1 MRVSLKWLKEMLP
14 GIEEHYADMDN
25 FVYTLDMTGTAVE
38 AVETA
43 GEALEGIVVGHITA
57 KDKHPN
63 ADTLWVTQV
72 DIGAGEPVQIVC
84 GADNFEAGD
93 KVPVATVGSVLPGD
107 FKIKKSKLRGEVSMG
122 MNCSARELGIGSDA
136 DGLLILPADAPIGMP
151 FASYYDMADTIL
163 DLEITPN
170 RPDCLSMQG
179 VAREM
184 AAVFGL
190 PSPDFSEPSFA
201 DKVKAELQPAAEDVQ
216 SLVDITIEN
225 SEDCPRYAARVI
237 SDITVGPSPDWL
249 VERVEAAGAR
259 SINNIVDITNL
270 VMFETG
276 QPFHAFDLDAIAK
289 NDAGRA
295 AVIVRRAYDGE
306 PGETITTL
314 DEVERKLTSGN
325 LLITDPSGP
334 ITLAGVMGAANT
346 EVSATTK
353 NILLEA
359 AVFDQVVTSRTSR
372 GFQLISE
379 SSLRFERG
387 VDIESATAALDICAE
402 LIARLGEGKLAT
414 GSIDH
419 YPNVYERRTI
429 DLPLAKV
436 NALLGTDL
444 TLDTCEK
451 ILNDLQFAVVADEG
465 AELLSVTVPGFRD
478 EVRRDVDLIEEILR
492 LYGMENT
499 PTTLPGGRKRIG
511 GLTPQQK
518 LRRKVERVLRAQG
531 LFETLTLPF
540 GNPADYEKLGVQP
553 SLVQLHNPLSQD
565 QSVLRA
571 QLLPNL
577 LHSVALN
584 LKRGTRNVQLYENG
598 TVFEAVEG
606 RKQPKEAEHI
616 AAVLCGSWNKR
627 GWNMPESEID
637 FYDAKGIIETLLRE
651 LGIAKARFVAAND
664 EDYPYLQPGRIAE
677 LHIGG
682 HVRGV
687 VGELHPRETATFD
700 IGEPVVCFELQCKA
714 LYKAAR
720 DLDEVQMPS
729 RYPGIEFDI
738 ALLVDRDVSAES
750 ITQRIESLG
759 KKTYLSTVRLF
770 DVYEGK
776 GVPEGKKSL
785 AFSLSYRADRTL
797 SMDEVEP
804 QHEKLLVG
812 LQKSAGATLRGFGG
826 A

>member
-14 GIEEHYADMDN
+14 GIKEHYADLDN

-72 DIGAGEPVQIVC
+72 NIGEEEPVQIVC

-93 KVPVATVGSVLPGD
+93 KVPVATVGSILPGD

-122 MNCSARELGIGSDA
+122 MNCSARELGIGADA

-151 FASYYDMADTIL
+151 FASYWDMADTIL

-170 RPDCLSMQG
+170 RPDCLSMRG
-179 VAREM
+179 IAREM

-190 PSPDFSEPSFA
+190 QQPNFDGSDSGIPNSV
-201 DKVKAELQPAAEDVQ
+201 DKVEANVRQSEKDIHSLATVTVED
-216 SLVDITIEN
+216 S
-225 SEDCPRYAARVI
+225 SDCPRYAARVI
-237 SDITVGPSPDWL
+237 CDVTVGPSPDWL

-276 QPFHAFDLDAIAK
+276 QPFHAFDLDTIAK
-289 NDAGRA
+289 DDAGRA
-295 AVIVRRAYDGE
+295 AVAVRRARADE
-306 PGETITTL
+306 SITTL
-314 DEVERKLTSGN
+314 DEVERKLTPEN
-325 LLITDPSGP
+325 LLITDSSGP
-334 ITLAGVMGAANT
+334 ITLAGVMGAAST
-346 EVSATTK
+346 EVTEDTT
-353 NILLEA
+353 NILLEG

-387 VDIESATAALDICAE
+387 VDIENTILALDMCAE
-402 LIARLGEGKLAT
+402 LITKLGQGKLT
-414 GSIDH
+414 KGTIDL

-429 DLPLAKV
+429 ELPLAKV
-436 NALLGTDL
+436 NALLGTVLDL
-444 TLDTCEK
+444 KTCEETLRK
-451 ILNDLQFAVVADEG
+451 LRFDVVVDED
-465 AELLSVTVPGFRD
+465 AKVLSVTVPGFRD
-478 EVRRDVDLIEEILR
+478 EVRRDVDLIEEVLR

-499 PTTLPGGRKRIG
+499 PATLPGGRERIG
-511 GLTPQQK
+511 GLTHNQK
-518 LRRKVERVLRAQG
+518 LRRKLEQTLRTQG

-540 GNPADYEKLGVQP
+540 GNPADYKKLGVQP
-553 SLVQLHNPLSQD
+553 RLAQLHNPLSQD

-584 LKRGTRNVQLYENG
+584 LKRGTRNVQLYEVG
-598 TVFEAVEG
+598 TVFESAEG
-606 RKQPKEAEHI
+606 RKQPKEAEHV
-616 AAVLCGSWNKR
+616 AAVLCGAWNKR
-627 GWNMPESEID
+627 SWNLPAVEID
-637 FYDAKGIIETLLRE
+637 FFDAKGIIETLLRE
-651 LGIAKARFVAAND
+651 LGIEKARFVAAND
-664 EDYPYLQPGRIAE
+664 EEYPYLQPGRIAE
-677 LHIGG
+677 LYIGG

-687 VGELHPRETATFD
+687 VGELHPRETIAFD
-700 IGEPVVCFELQCKA
+700 IEEPVICFELQCKA
-714 LYKAAR
+714 LYKAAK
-720 DLDEVQMPS
+720 DLSEVQMPS

-738 ALLVDRDVSAES
+738 ALLVDDDVSAEG
-750 ITQRIESLG
+750 ITQRIESFG
-759 KKTYLSTVRLF
+759 KKTYLSDVRLF
-770 DVYEGK
+770 DVYQGK
-776 GVPEGKKSL
+776 GVPEGQKSL
-785 AFSLSYRADRTL
+785 AFSLSYRSDRTL

-804 QHEKLLVG
+804 QHEKLLAS
-812 LQKSAGATLRGFGG
+812 LQKATGATLRS
-826 A
+826 